1 MEALI
6 PAGSC
11 TFVFVSF
18 CACETTF
25 FLKAKHW
32 PDRPLC
38 TTRRSHGDLVW
49 SPDSSWISYFFLK
62 KKENPLNFKRN
73 PTLCWPQLPSIV
85 HGAGWRLP
93 RREAKPWKEA
103 GLQEAAAL
111 VIVGRSS
118 CLRHLCLLPRAHLAV
133 DGAPLRQAG
142 RISPSQLGSQWCRAG
157 GVAKRKAITIIQHRT
172 D

>member
-93 RREAKPWKEA
+93 RREANPWKEA
-103 GLQEAAAL
+103 GGSGISNCGKKQLSETSL
-111 VIVGRSS
+111 SPS
-118 CLRHLCLLPRAHLAV
+118 P
-133 DGAPLRQAG
+133 GAPGGGRGSSRPAG
-142 RISPSQLGSQWCRAG
+142 SRRRS
-157 GVAKRKAITIIQHRT
+157 
-172 D
+172 